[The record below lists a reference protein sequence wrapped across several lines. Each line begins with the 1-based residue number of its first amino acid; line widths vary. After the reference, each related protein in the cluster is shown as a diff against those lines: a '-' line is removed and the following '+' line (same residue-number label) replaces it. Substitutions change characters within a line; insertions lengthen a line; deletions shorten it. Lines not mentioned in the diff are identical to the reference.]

1 MDNWLKTR
9 LSPVKSETPRWTEF
23 AETIQQLWEENFD
36 PLLARQVGLRSIFT
50 AVDEDK
56 QRILSELGR
65 YYDIDILDDSI
76 PMAVVQRRVEL
87 LQKDS
92 LVPLTASI
100 RRACPDVVMQWR
112 PLYAITDRE
121 YIDGEFYT
129 EEEILRGSESWEI
142 TTTRRL
148 DGTWTIRETDSD
160 KLSITITSGRTVQ
173 PEWLTNI
180 SYSLDG
186 SWAVEA
192 PTDVTVCVACY
203 MTSRGKLY
211 IDEANVTAP
220 ELIESTARARVALTK
235 PLHIVFDGLIWSI
248 VVEFP
253 VVWGDTTDLQ
263 VITSRNTIPVFCCYL
278 ILDGTWEIDGS
289 RFMCSD
295 NGDIKYRY
303 PVSSGPM
310 HITAMSEIQAEPV
323 VAWAVFLDGSWQV
336 DGSQRLFAGFGG
348 ATWKAAFDIPFVYG
362 DTTAYQSIISQ
373 GECNCFSFCT
383 LMLDGTWEID
393 GSLQLCFNQYRYPVL
408 VDSMITAISEIQTGT
423 VSLFAAYLD
432 GSLYIDGTWDLLGP
446 VP

>member
-36 PLLARQVGLRSIFT
+36 PLLARQIGLRSIFT

-56 QRILSELGR
+56 HRILSELGR

-112 PLYAITDRE
+112 PLYAISDRE

-129 EEEILRGSESWEI
+129 EEEILRGSESWE
-142 TTTRRL
+142 TTTPLRL
-148 DGTWTIRETDSD
+148 DGTWTVRETDSYH
-160 KLSITITSGRTVQ
+160 LSVTITSGRTVQ
-173 PEWLTNI
+173 PEWLTNV
-180 SYSLDG
+180 SCSLDG

-192 PTDVTVCVACY
+192 PTDVTVCVSCY

-211 IDEANVTAP
+211 IDEANVAAP

-253 VVWGDTTDLQ
+253 VIWGDTTDLQ

-310 HITAMSEIQAEPV
+310 HITAKSGIYAPV
-323 VAWAVFLDGSWQV
+323 SVWSMFVDGTWPV
-336 DGSQRLFAGFGG
+336 DGSRKIYVGYGS
-348 ATWKAAFDIPFVYG
+348 TKWKTAFDIPVEFGGTTSRQFVTG
-362 DTTAYQSIISQ
+362 FVECVSDHTVAAMQTIISIA
-373 GECNCFSFCT
+373 EISF
-383 LMLDGTWEID
+383 E
-393 GSLQLCFNQYRYPVL
+393 PV
-408 VDSMITAISEIQTGT
+408 SI
-423 VSLFAAYLD
+423 FATYLD
-432 GSLYIDGTWDLLGP
+432 GSLLIDGTWDFGP
-446 VP
+446 GL